1 MEGLHSV
8 PMLSMDLE
16 GNRARE
22 LGAMRSAEVAAVHL
36 TLQFLNLADDE
47 IGFQC
52 EDYFLALVYGA
63 SASSCLSVLDLRD
76 NFFDEVKKK
85 RCAPPEEMI
94 SKLLTEGVAPG
105 EFDPAEVKEAIFI
118 RRQRVPRRSLIF
130 AEPILVFLAYLGI
143 LSLSYIFLADLTY
156 S

>member
-1 MEGLHSV
+1 MLGAVPYSKRIAWVVTARKLMSVGAVCHAESELTPGLQHSSSHFNSSNPPARALRPEAQGREEVEGLHSV

-52 EDYFLALVYGA
+52 EATPLKDSFTRCGLAK
-63 SASSCLSVLDLRD
+63 DLGPGLPKRS
-76 NFFDEVKKK
+76 KK
-85 RCAPPEEMI
+85 RKLRNMK
-94 SKLLTEGVAPG
+94 SK
-105 EFDPAEVKEAIFI
+105 I
-118 RRQRVPRRSLIF
+118 
-130 AEPILVFLAYLGI
+130 
-143 LSLSYIFLADLTY
+143 
-156 S
+156 